1 MRFIQMCCTEIHTW
15 KTKKK
20 KLLLERFIASVK
32 DKLIFYF
39 IATLIVLIISIEY
52 FLYIN

>member
-1 MRFIQMCCTEIHTW
+1 MRFIQMCCTDIHTW
-15 KTKKK
+15 KK
-20 KLLLERFIASVK
+20 KLLLDRFITSVK

-52 FLYIN
+52 FPYIN